1 MEKQLILEQKK
12 LIRMDKMKYVVDR
25 IENNIIILE
34 NLKDKSILEI
44 PKDKI
49 NFLIKDGD
57 VLYYDNNKFRLDL
70 ETKKKRIELIKEKFN
85 KVKKKKGLL
94 RN

>member
-1 MEKQLILEQKK
+1 
-12 LIRMDKMKYVVDR
+12 MKYVVDR

-85 KVKKKKGLL
+85 KVKKKSL
-94 RN
+94 

>member
-85 KVKKKKGLL
+85 KVQKKDL
-94 RN
+94 

>member
-12 LIRMDKMKYVVDR
+12 LIRIDKMKYVVDR

-85 KVKKKKGLL
+85 KVKKKSL
-94 RN
+94 

>member
-1 MEKQLILEQKK
+1 
-12 LIRMDKMKYVVDR
+12 MKYVVDR

-49 NFLIKDGD
+49 NFLVKDGD

-85 KVKKKKGLL
+85 KVKKKDL
-94 RN
+94 

>member
-49 NFLIKDGD
+49 NFFVKDGD

-85 KVKKKKGLL
+85 KVKKKDL
-94 RN
+94 

>member
-1 MEKQLILEQKK
+1 
-12 LIRMDKMKYVVDR
+12 MKYVVDR

-49 NFLIKDGD
+49 NFLVKDGD
-57 VLYYDNNKFRLDL
+57 VLYYDNNKFKLDL

-85 KVKKKKGLL
+85 KVKKKDL
-94 RN
+94 

>member
-1 MEKQLILEQKK
+1 
-12 LIRMDKMKYVVDR
+12 MKYVVDR

-49 NFLIKDGD
+49 NFLVKDGD

-85 KVKKKKGLL
+85 KVKKKEPIK
-94 RN
+94 

>member
-1 MEKQLILEQKK
+1 
-12 LIRMDKMKYVVDR
+12 MKYVVDR

-49 NFLIKDGD
+49 NFLVKDGD

-85 KVKKKKGLL
+85 KVQKKDL
-94 RN
+94 

>member
-1 MEKQLILEQKK
+1 
-12 LIRMDKMKYVVDR
+12 MKYVVDR

-70 ETKKKRIELIKEKFN
+70 ETKKKRIELIREKFN
-85 KVKKKKGLL
+85 KVKKKNL
-94 RN
+94 

>member
-1 MEKQLILEQKK
+1 
-12 LIRMDKMKYVVDR
+12 MKYVVDR

-85 KVKKKKGLL
+85 KVKKKNL
-94 RN
+94 

>member
-1 MEKQLILEQKK
+1 
-12 LIRMDKMKYVVDR
+12 MKYVVDR

-49 NFLIKDGD
+49 NFLVKDGD

-85 KVKKKKGLL
+85 KVKKKRPIK
-94 RN
+94 

>member
-1 MEKQLILEQKK
+1 
-12 LIRMDKMKYVVDR
+12 MKYVVDR

-49 NFLIKDGD
+49 NFLVKDGD

-70 ETKKKRIELIKEKFN
+70 EKKKKRIELIKEKFN
-85 KVKKKKGLL
+85 KIKKKDL
-94 RN
+94 

>member
-1 MEKQLILEQKK
+1 
-12 LIRMDKMKYVVDR
+12 MKYIVDR

-34 NLKDKSILEI
+34 NLNDKSILEI

-49 NFLIKDGD
+49 NFLVKDGD
-57 VLYYDNNKFRLDL
+57 VLYYDNDNFKLDL

-85 KVKKKKGLL
+85 KVKKKDL
-94 RN
+94 

>member
-85 KVKKKKGLL
+85 KVKKKNL
-94 RN
+94 

>member
-1 MEKQLILEQKK
+1 
-12 LIRMDKMKYVVDR
+12 MKYVVDR

-85 KVKKKKGLL
+85 KVKKKDL
-94 RN
+94 

>member
-1 MEKQLILEQKK
+1 
-12 LIRMDKMKYVVDR
+12 MKYVVDR

-44 PKDKI
+44 SKDKI

-85 KVKKKKGLL
+85 KVKKKNL
-94 RN
+94 

>member
-1 MEKQLILEQKK
+1 
-12 LIRMDKMKYVVDR
+12 MKYVVDR

-49 NFLIKDGD
+49 NFFVKDGD

-85 KVKKKKGLL
+85 KVKKKDL
-94 RN
+94 

>member
-1 MEKQLILEQKK
+1 
-12 LIRMDKMKYVVDR
+12 MKYVVDR

-70 ETKKKRIELIKEKFN
+70 ETKKKRIELIREKFN
-85 KVKKKKGLL
+85 KVKKKRGCLKIK
-94 RN
+94 

>member
-34 NLKDKSILEI
+34 NLNDKSILEI

-49 NFLIKDGD
+49 DFLVKDGD
-57 VLYYDNNKFRLDL
+57 VLYYKNNKFILDL

-85 KVKKKKGLL
+85 KVKKKDL
-94 RN
+94 

>member
-1 MEKQLILEQKK
+1 
-12 LIRMDKMKYVVDR
+12 MKYVVDR

-49 NFLIKDGD
+49 NFLVKDGD
-57 VLYYDNNKFRLDL
+57 VLYYDNDNFKLDL

-85 KVKKKKGLL
+85 KVKKKDL
-94 RN
+94 

>member
-1 MEKQLILEQKK
+1 
-12 LIRMDKMKYVVDR
+12 MKYVVDR

-34 NLKDKSILEI
+34 NLKDKSILEL

-85 KVKKKKGLL
+85 KVKKKDL
-94 RN
+94 

>member
-1 MEKQLILEQKK
+1 M
-12 LIRMDKMKYVVDR
+12 RYVVDR

-44 PKDKI
+44 PKDII
-49 NFLIKDGD
+49 NFLVKDGD
-57 VLYYDNNKFRLDL
+57 VLYYENNKFTLDL

-85 KVKKKKGLL
+85 KVKKKDL
-94 RN
+94 

>member
-34 NLKDKSILEI
+34 NLKDKSILEL

-85 KVKKKKGLL
+85 KVKKKDL
-94 RN
+94 

>member
-49 NFLIKDGD
+49 NFLVKDGD

-85 KVKKKKGLL
+85 KVKKKDL
-94 RN
+94 

>member
-1 MEKQLILEQKK
+1 
-12 LIRMDKMKYVVDR
+12 MKYVVDR

-49 NFLIKDGD
+49 NFLVKDGD

-85 KVKKKKGLL
+85 KIKKKDL
-94 RN
+94 

>member
-1 MEKQLILEQKK
+1 
-12 LIRMDKMKYVVDR
+12 MKYVVDR

-49 NFLIKDGD
+49 NFLIKD
-57 VLYYDNNKFRLDL
+57 
-70 ETKKKRIELIKEKFN
+70 EKK
-85 KVKKKKGLL
+85 
-94 RN
+94 

>member
-49 NFLIKDGD
+49 NFLVKDGD
-57 VLYYDNNKFRLDL
+57 VLYYDNNNFKLDL
-70 ETKKKRIELIKEKFN
+70 ETKKKRLELIKEKFN
-85 KVKKKKGLL
+85 KVQKKDL
-94 RN
+94 

>member
-1 MEKQLILEQKK
+1 
-12 LIRMDKMKYVVDR
+12 MKYVVDR

-49 NFLIKDGD
+49 NFLIKNGD
-57 VLYYDNNKFRLDL
+57 VLYYVNNKFRLDL

-85 KVKKKKGLL
+85 KVKKKDL
-94 RN
+94 

>member
-49 NFLIKDGD
+49 NFLVKDGD
-57 VLYYDNNKFRLDL
+57 VLYYDNNNFKLDL

-85 KVKKKKGLL
+85 KVKKKDL
-94 RN
+94 

>member
-1 MEKQLILEQKK
+1 
-12 LIRMDKMKYVVDR
+12 MKYVVDR

-57 VLYYDNNKFRLDL
+57 VLYYDNNNFKLDL

-85 KVKKKKGLL
+85 KVQKKDL
-94 RN
+94 

>member
-1 MEKQLILEQKK
+1 
-12 LIRMDKMKYVVDR
+12 MKYVVDR

-44 PKDKI
+44 SKDKI

-57 VLYYDNNKFRLDL
+57 VLYYDNNKFKLDL

-85 KVKKKKGLL
+85 KVKKKDL
-94 RN
+94 

>member
-44 PKDKI
+44 PEDKI
-49 NFLIKDGD
+49 NFLVKDGD

-70 ETKKKRIELIKEKFN
+70 ETKKKRVELIKEKFN
-85 KVKKKKGLL
+85 KVKKKDL
-94 RN
+94 

>member
-70 ETKKKRIELIKEKFN
+70 ETKKKRIELIREKFN
-85 KVKKKKGLL
+85 KVKKKNL
-94 RN
+94 

>member
-85 KVKKKKGLL
+85 KVKKKDL
-94 RN
+94 

>member
-49 NFLIKDGD
+49 NFLVKDGD
-57 VLYYDNNKFRLDL
+57 VLYYYNNKFRINL

-85 KVKKKKGLL
+85 KIKKKDL
-94 RN
+94 

>member
-1 MEKQLILEQKK
+1 
-12 LIRMDKMKYVVDR
+12 MDKMKYVVDR
-25 IENNIIILE
+25 IKNNIIILE

-49 NFLIKDGD
+49 NFFVKDGD

-85 KVKKKKGLL
+85 KVKKKDL
-94 RN
+94 

>member
-1 MEKQLILEQKK
+1 
-12 LIRMDKMKYVVDR
+12 MKYVVDR

-49 NFLIKDGD
+49 NFLVKDGD
-57 VLYYDNNKFRLDL
+57 VLYYDNNRFRLDL

-85 KVKKKKGLL
+85 KVKKKDL
-94 RN
+94 

>member
-1 MEKQLILEQKK
+1 
-12 LIRMDKMKYVVDR
+12 MKYVVDR

-34 NLKDKSILEI
+34 NLKDKGILEI
-44 PKDKI
+44 PRDKI

-85 KVKKKKGLL
+85 KVKKKDL
-94 RN
+94 